1 MDSYSRLAII
11 NFKYIGNKA
20 NAIKILDDALEQANQ
35 VKNTN
40 SSSKLM
46 DMLRLDKIMTL
57 KAHLLHLDSR
67 NGDAKEI
74 FRKMGKKKFTYE
86 NFYEMC
92 LGY

>member
-74 FRKMGKKKFTYE
+74 LDHSWFKSIDREKLTKKE
-86 NFYEMC
+86 
-92 LGY
+92 L